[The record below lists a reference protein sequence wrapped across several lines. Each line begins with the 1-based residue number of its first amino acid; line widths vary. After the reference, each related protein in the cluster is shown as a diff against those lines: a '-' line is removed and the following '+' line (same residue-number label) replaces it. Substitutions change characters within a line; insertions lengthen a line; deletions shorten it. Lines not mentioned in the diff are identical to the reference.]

1 MPAPT
6 ASAII
11 VPVSEPDEH
20 TPIDAAL
27 ELCVY
32 APLGFALEA
41 RTLLPRFVERG
52 RNQVALA
59 RVVGKFAVR
68 KGREDLEAQLVER
81 QGQAIGALRS
91 LGVLPGGRPATDAGG
106 AATAPSPPRPAPT
119 VAPAPGPAAPSGP
132 PVDVEAL
139 AVPDYDSLS
148 ASQVVPR
155 LASLTGD
162 ELELVRRYEQANRA
176 RKTILNKIAQLQ
188 AA

>member
-1 MPAPT
+1 M
-6 ASAII
+6 
-11 VPVSEPDEH
+11 PVSEPDEH

-91 LGVLPGGRPATDAGG
+91 LGVLPRGGSTAHGG
-106 AATAPSPPRPAPT
+106 AAEPTPAEPRPGPRA
-119 VAPAPGPAAPSGP
+119 APAPAPPVPTGP

-155 LASLTGD
+155 LASLTAD